1 MRPEKTAI
9 AEEVKGKLEAS
20 DFLVIADYQGLTVE
34 KSQDLR
40 KRLREQDAR
49 IQITKRR
56 MLAYA
61 AREVSLSEFADAL
74 PTGPVSVVYGS
85 GDVVA
90 VSKVLKD
97 FIKENNLPVIK
108 LGALNGEVLSA
119 GDIDELAGM
128 PGRQEMLG
136 ITVGTIAAPLSQ
148 MVGVLNQKLASL
160 VYVLQAVQDKK
171 EQG

>member
-9 AEEVKGKLEAS
+9 AEEIRNNLTDHE
-20 DFLVIADYQGLTVE
+20 FLVVADYQGLSVE
-34 KSQDLR
+34 KSQALR
-40 KRLREQDAR
+40 GKLREQDAR

-56 MLAYA
+56 MLAHA
-61 AREVSLSEFADAL
+61 AREASLQELADAI
-74 PTGPVSVVYGS
+74 PTGPISVVYSS
-85 GDVVA
+85 GDAVA

-97 FIKENNLPVIK
+97 FIKENDLPVIK

-119 GDIDELAGM
+119 GDIDQLAGM